1 MGKTILLDFLKI
13 TNSDFFYPA
22 ARNTKSTEM
31 EPKASVTADTINHR
45 PLVFSFW
52 SLIRILVMTKF
63 SGFILVDT
71 LSIVFQFIFVH
82 GIDQF
87 TAVLFLGDLRTHKC
101 CLPQEWNLFF
111 TVM

>member
-1 MGKTILLDFLKI
+1 
-13 TNSDFFYPA
+13 
-22 ARNTKSTEM
+22 
-31 EPKASVTADTINHR
+31 
-45 PLVFSFW
+45 
-52 SLIRILVMTKF
+52 MTKF

-111 TVM
+111 TVMWYFVITYNTYFALYK